1 MKIPYKIK
9 LVKMLIKDK
18 RYQDIFDITEGDDS
32 SGTKCLTIWWKG

>member
-1 MKIPYKIK
+1 MKLPYKVK
-9 LVKMLIKDK
+9 LVKMHIQDK